1 MAMGQ
6 YDSFVLRVW
15 RRVANDGEWVGRLEH
30 LQERD
35 NRTFH
40 DVDLLLVHLRA
51 TISPTGTH
59 AVAEPM
65 MVLKW
70 VPHSKP
76 DRTAVEDRTEDAA
89 AADGAIPAPTLVP

>member
-1 MAMGQ
+1 MGQ

-30 LQERD
+30 LQEHD

-51 TISPTGTH
+51 TISPAGTH
-59 AVAEPM
+59 AEAEPM
-65 MVLKW
+65 MAMRW
-70 VPHSKP
+70 VPHSRP
-76 DRTAVEDRTEDAA
+76 ARTALEHCTEDAE
-89 AADGAIPAPTLVP
+89 AADGATPAPTLVL